1 MRNWQLCWKDY
12 KLKKFKFF
20 LVLFTIFFLFINCSD
35 NGSSEVEG
43 YVIYVESDS
52 LTTINSLIIKDRN
65 NKEWIFEGT
74 EKFKG
79 FTPSHL
85 LEHRD
90 FGEPV
95 LVEYVKKSNVLE
107 IISIKDIN

>member
-1 MRNWQLCWKDY
+1 M
-12 KLKKFKFF
+12 F
-20 LVLFTIFFLFINCSD
+20 FFLFINCLN

-43 YVIYVESDS
+43 YVTYVETNS
-52 LTTINSLIIKDRN
+52 LTTISSLIIKDRN

-85 LEHRD
+85 IEHRD
-90 FGEPV
+90 LGEPV
-95 LVEYVKKSNVLE
+95 LVEYVEKSNILE
-107 IISIKDIN
+107 IISIKDVN

>member
-1 MRNWQLCWKDY
+1 YQKYWKDC
-12 KLKKFKFF
+12 KFKKYLIVF
-20 LVLFTIFFLFINCSD
+20 LLFFLFINCLD

-43 YVIYVESDS
+43 YVVYVESNS

-65 NKEWIFEGT
+65 NKEWIFQRT

-85 LEHRD
+85 IEHRD
-90 FGEPV
+90 LGEPI
-95 LVEYVKKSNVLE
+95 LIGYVKKSNLLE
-107 IISIKDIN
+107 IISIKDVN